1 MSIQTREVFRLKQKL
16 DYIFELSRK
25 LPDEPMEIRSHWARY
40 LCIQLSGFLEISV
53 RIILT
58 QYIVANSSPKIQK
71 YVLAKIKGFQNP
83 KSAKIS
89 ELVGS
94 FQKPWRERLERS
106 DLERARQ
113 DIDSVVTNRNQIAHG
128 DDTPNLRLSREQ
140 EWYPNI
146 IDYIEALEKLI
157 I

>member
-1 MSIQTREVFRLKQKL
+1 MSIQTREVFRQKQKL
-16 DYIFELSRK
+16 DYIFDLSRK

-58 QYIVANSSPKIQK
+58 QYIVANSSPKIQR
-71 YVLAKIKGFQNP
+71 YVLGKIKGFQNP
-83 KSAKIS
+83 KSARIL

-94 FQKPWRERLERS
+94 FDKSWRERLERG
-106 DLERARQ
+106 DLERSRQ
-113 DIDSVVTNRNQIAHG
+113 DIDSLVTNRNQIAHG
-128 DDTPNLRLSREQ
+128 DDTPGLRLSRVQ

-146 IDYIEALEKLI
+146 IYYIEELEKLI